1 MVGEGVA
8 PSCLPEKTASTRGTT
23 HDRLCVL
30 PCRWTQVAENPT
42 VAGHVEPIEARPFV
56 ASPVA
61 LRVLVCLRFLTMV
74 KSFNICNRIYTSA
87 WNETR
92 CGAG

>member
-1 MVGEGVA
+1 VA
-8 PSCLPEKTASTRGTT
+8 
-23 HDRLCVL
+23 
-30 PCRWTQVAENPT
+30 QNPT
-42 VAGHVEPIEARPFV
+42 VAGHVEPIVALHIV

-74 KSFNICNRIYTSA
+74 KSFNIGNRIYTSA
-87 WNETR
+87 WKETR